1 MLTSYWAQTVAD
13 AKLALILSGRRV
25 ETEVIL
31 ILGGYGTDA
40 ELKPLTDP
48 HAVVT
53 RALRQYRANDETMLT
68 PNVLVVELM
77 LSKTGP
83 TLSYLLMAS

>member
-1 MLTSYWAQTVAD
+1 M
-13 AKLALILSGRRV
+13 SGRRV

-53 RALRQYRANDETMLT
+53 RALRQYRANDETMRT

-83 TLSYLLMAS
+83 TLSYVLMAS